1 MQMEPASFDD
11 ATNSFLEQGKL
22 PVHLTTILDL
32 FYPFILILILECA
45 LGYRSWIGVVVVL
58 SLPSDPPYG

>member
-1 MQMEPASFDD
+1 MEPASFDD

-45 LGYRSWIGVVVVL
+45 LGYRS
-58 SLPSDPPYG
+58 